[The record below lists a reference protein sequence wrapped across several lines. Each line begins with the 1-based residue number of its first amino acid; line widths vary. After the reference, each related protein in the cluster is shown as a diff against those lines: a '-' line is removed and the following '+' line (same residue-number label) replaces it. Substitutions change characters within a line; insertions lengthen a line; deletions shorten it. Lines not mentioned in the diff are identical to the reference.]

1 MCDPDPIC
9 DLQITSDFQRLI
21 LAVLTR
27 TPETGVELSETETTL
42 PDLSLSSQESTAS
55 PLNPVDSATYLPSAS
70 LTSSWRCRCR
80 WLQCAE
86 RRYGCDRCDC
96 ALQSFVLAHVSP
108 FFSLRC
114 IAISTLGFVNQ
125 LPRRFRRTKRELS
138 SSQSEYLSQ
147 TLFPS
152 TVIPN
157 IPSRLNHDSCFCC
170 MMCKRSGGGAAS
182 QAETWPV

>member
-1 MCDPDPIC
+1 MQSGSN
-9 DLQITSDFQRLI
+9 LRSSDRFRF
-21 LAVLTR
+21 
-27 TPETGVELSETETTL
+27 
-42 PDLSLSSQESTAS
+42 
-55 PLNPVDSATYLPSAS
+55 SAS
-70 LTSSWRCRCR
+70 DLGG
-80 WLQCAE
+80 LGVAVAD
-86 RRYGCDRCDC
+86 GCNAPSVAMDATAAIAPLR
-96 ALQSFVLAHVSP
+96 AFRLLIFF

-157 IPSRLNHDSCFCC
+157 IPSRLNHDSCFYC

-182 QAETWPV
+182 QAETWPVWAERVAFTATNMDRTSSTHR

>member
-27 TPETGVELSETETTL
+27 TPETGVELSE
-42 PDLSLSSQESTAS
+42 A
-55 PLNPVDSATYLPSAS
+55 V
-70 LTSSWRCRCR
+70 TSSWRCRCR

-157 IPSRLNHDSCFCC
+157 IPSRLNHDSCFYC

>member
-1 MCDPDPIC
+1 MGKHKALKGAIAAVASVATLGA
-9 DLQITSDFQRLI
+9 LQ
-21 LAVLTR
+21 
-27 TPETGVELSETETTL
+27 P
-42 PDLSLSSQESTAS
+42 
-55 PLNPVDSATYLPSAS
+55 SATATPRRSQARRWQVCGRIHRIQRRCSAFLRAQGQVRQRGLRFRQLHS
-70 LTSSWRCRCR
+70 GL
-80 WLQCAE
+80 
-86 RRYGCDRCDC
+86 RRACQDRCDC

>member
-1 MCDPDPIC
+1 M
-9 DLQITSDFQRLI
+9 
-21 LAVLTR
+21 
-27 TPETGVELSETETTL
+27 
-42 PDLSLSSQESTAS
+42 
-55 PLNPVDSATYLPSAS
+55 DSATYLPSAS

-182 QAETWPV
+182 QAEVRQVRRRLGRYERSGWLSRPQTWTAPAARTGSRRTESSRRGARLRPLSTYQMAR